1 METKTLLL
9 ALGANFFFAFGSQFF
24 TYFSRKLGSVWMNA
38 FKASIAFIC
47 FTTWLVVNSQMRWI
61 GVEMSYPLIISGF
74 IGLGVGDVLL
84 LLSFKEMGAGKTLM
98 LFAFQPIIMGLAGY
112 FLFDQ
117 QLDSERLWAIIFFVL
132 CLVIFSIESF
142 KDHGHWGTRG
152 LIFAV
157 LGILLDATGVIVTR
171 YMFDGDQSLSPLLV
185 NFYRTFGALVF
196 FGLYQ
201 FFKPIHL
208 VQKFKSLS
216 TADRSGA
223 ILGAFLGT
231 FVSLSLF
238 LAALQYAHLASLSG
252 IAITGAIFSSI
263 LECLWQRKRPSKY
276 LLLAFLFFLFG
287 MWILLF

>member
-24 TYFSRKLGSVWMNA
+24 TYFSRKLGSVWMNT
-38 FKASIAFIC
+38 FKACVAFVC
-47 FTTWLVVNSQMRWI
+47 FTAWLIINSQMRWI
-61 GVEMSYPLIISGF
+61 GAQMSYPLILSGF
-74 IGLGVGDVLL
+74 IGLGIGDVLL
-84 LLSFKEMGAGKTLM
+84 LLSFKELGAGKTLM

-117 QLDSERLWAIIFFVL
+117 VLDSERLWAIIFFVL
-132 CLVIFSIESF
+132 CVTVFSFESF
-142 KDHGHWGTRG
+142 KDNGHFGTKG
-152 LIFAV
+152 LLFAI
-157 LGILLDATGVIVTR
+157 LGIFLDATGVVVTR
-171 YMFDGDQSLSPLLV
+171 YMFDDDLSLSPLLV

-201 FFKPIHL
+201 FFKPID
-208 VQKFKSLS
+208 VISKFKSLS
-216 TADRSGA
+216 TVDKSGA
-223 ILGAFLGT
+223 IFGSFIGT

-263 LECLWQRKRPSKY
+263 LECIWLKKKPSKH
-276 LLLAFLFFLFG
+276 LLLAFVFFLIG